1 MLCSNCKTQNPDNE
15 AHCIACGAPLTE
27 AESGAEAQ
35 SAPKKRRALWYTLAS
50 VAVAAAALLIL
61 WLCGVFGG
69 GVHSSAEKAALS
81 FAERYYA
88 ASYDKMCKTVYP
100 ALVDDEF
107 KATFTQIMAEIAQTD
122 LTVSHFTVTDT
133 QTADS
138 TECAEC
144 THFLSEAYGADAE
157 VTSLCYVELEYLFN
171 GSAGEEVYEDVPAST
186 LVAVAEIDGAW
197 YVVNG
202 NASRYYGYDSPDEA
216 ALVYFEAYCAL
227 DYDTMATAFYPDID
241 TDETRAGFDEVAAM
255 IAELEPGTC
264 SNFAVTDKQLR
275 GSEDRELW
283 TQRLKDEY
291 GFEVILSELYYVEI
305 TYDYTGMID
314 GQELSEALSVRV
326 PVAEIDDVWYV
337 IDGIVISDSN

>member
-15 AHCIACGAPLTE
+15 AHCIACGAPLME
-27 AESGAEAQ
+27 AEAGAKAQ

-81 FAERYYA
+81 FAENYYA
-88 ASYDKMCKTVYP
+88 ANYDEMCKAVYP
-100 ALVDDEF
+100 AVINDEF
-107 KATFTQIMAEIAQTD
+107 AETFSQIMAEMEQTD
-122 LTVSHFTVTDT
+122 FTFSRFTATDT
-133 QTADS
+133 QEGDS
-138 TECAEC
+138 AECAEW
-144 THFLSEAYGADAE
+144 TAFLSEAYGAEAE
-157 VTSLCYVELEYLFN
+157 VTRICYVALEYLFS
-171 GSAGEEVYEDVPAST
+171 GSADGEVYEDEPASA

-202 NASRYYGYDSPDEA
+202 NEAKYYGYDSPDEA

-291 GFEVILSELYYVEI
+291 GFEAVLSELYYVEI

-314 GQELSEALSVRV
+314 GQERSEALSVRV